1 MKVSFFPYVGRS
13 GAYLSVANKW
23 RHIECMF
30 TIIERVLFGMKF
42 LLLLTNTIGNPQD
55 LTIKSILFNM
65 QARSKINS
73 EEKEEFR

>member
-1 MKVSFFPYVGRS
+1 M
-13 GAYLSVANKW
+13 SVYSYSKECYWYEISSVVNKYDW
-23 RHIECMF
+23 
-30 TIIERVLFGMKF
+30 KSK
-42 LLLLTNTIGNPQD
+42 D

>member
-1 MKVSFFPYVGRS
+1 
-13 GAYLSVANKW
+13 
-23 RHIECMF
+23 
-30 TIIERVLFGMKF
+30 MKF

>member
-1 MKVSFFPYVGRS
+1 
-13 GAYLSVANKW
+13 
-23 RHIECMF
+23 
-30 TIIERVLFGMKF
+30 MKF

-73 EEKEEFR
+73 EEKEELR